1 MCHSPMTVTYTHTQT
16 AGQIGGRW
24 QTQIVNQAACK
35 VKLPTW
41 AAALTA
47 NQPIRSGCFVTCFGL
62 RFKISVF
69 LVKAYACYFYI
80 SSCTTVPVSPIR
92 PPVTSVW
99 VALDSDSLVL
109 WSISH
114 LIPFRVHSF
123 ILKQVTLQMWALLS
137 HSQETSHT
145 RDQETS
151 FLV

>member
-1 MCHSPMTVTYTHTQT
+1 MTVTYTHTQT

-24 QTQIVNQAACK
+24 QTQIVNWAACK

-47 NQPIRSGCFVTCFGL
+47 NQPIWSGCFVTCLGL

-80 SSCTTVPVSPIR
+80 SSCTTVPVGPIR

-109 WSISH
+109 WSIFH

-123 ILKQVTLQMWALLS
+123 ILKQITLQMWVLLS

>member
-1 MCHSPMTVTYTHTQT
+1 MCHSPVTITYTHTQI
-16 AGQIGGRW
+16 AVQLGGHW
-24 QTQIVNQAACK
+24 QTQIVNWAACK
-35 VKLPTW
+35 VKLPIW

-47 NQPIRSGCFVTCFGL
+47 NQPMWSGCFVTCFGL
-62 RFKISVF
+62 RFKNTVF
-69 LVKAYACYFYI
+69 LVKAYACYLYI
-80 SSCTTVPVSPIR
+80 SNCTTVPVGPIR

-114 LIPFRVHSF
+114 LIHFRVHSF
-123 ILKQVTLQMWALLS
+123 ILKQITLQMWALLS